1 METMKQYYKTL
12 IFIAIGSLL
21 GYGYYYYFGCTSG
34 CTIKSNELYMTLY
47 GAVFGLII
55 GFPSKKKSKEDNNN
69 IEAEESEND

>member
-1 METMKQYYKTL
+1 MKQYYKTL
-12 IFIAIGSLL
+12 IFIVIGSLL

-55 GFPSKKKSKEDNNN
+55 GFPSKKKANTNKENK
-69 IEAEESEND
+69 EEINPN